1 MKIGVITKRE
11 KAHKAGSV
19 MQEAAE
25 LLRTRGVAVED
36 IYPEDSSLDVA
47 RVEADCD
54 LYLLKSGTE
63 TALGL
68 AGVLH
73 AAGAKIIN
81 PYPTVVAMR
90 DKIVSTKMLQSANV
104 PLPETWFAS
113 KPEQLTRLLE
123 EGPIVVKPFW
133 AASQGRGVQ
142 IVKTEDELS
151 TVITEDGVVFA
162 QRYYQP
168 DGRDHK
174 LYVIGDRVFGVRRVW
189 PPKTLEDKLGEPFD
203 VPDDM
208 REVALGCGRAF
219 GVGLYG
225 VDLITSGG
233 KPYVVDINTF
243 PGFKGVPNA
252 AGLLAEH
259 IINSASGIGDVD
271 RGNRITS
278 ND

>member
-1 MKIGVITKRE
+1 
-11 KAHKAGSV
+11 
-19 MQEAAE
+19 
-25 LLRTRGVAVED
+25 
-36 IYPEDSSLDVA
+36 
-47 RVEADCD
+47 
-54 LYLLKSGTE
+54 LLKSGTE
-63 TALGL
+63 TALSL
-68 AGVLH
+68 AGILH

-81 PYPTVVAMR
+81 PYPTVIAMR
-90 DKIVSTKMLQSANV
+90 DKIVSTKMLQSADV

-113 KPEQLTRLLE
+113 KPEHLAGLLK

-142 IVKTEDELS
+142 IVKTEDELA
-151 TVITEDGVVFA
+151 TVITEDGVIFA
-162 QRYYQP
+162 QRYHQP

-189 PPKTLEDKLGEPFD
+189 PPRTLEDKLGEPFD
-203 VPDDM
+203 VPGEM

-252 AGLLAEH
+252 EELLAEH
-259 IINSASGIGDVD
+259 IMRSASGIGEMD
-271 RGNRITS
+271 RGNLTSS